1 MMEHSQFVV
10 DTKIWVFTCTVT
22 LRLSDAYSFVQRQFE
37 RPFESKAI
45 IFFPKSRSD
54 KEKNTLKSEKALA
67 FKPS

>member
-10 DTKIWVFTCTVT
+10 DTKIWVFICTVT

-45 IFFPKSRSD
+45 IFFQRAEVIK
-54 KEKNTLKSEKALA
+54 KKIH
-67 FKPS
+67 